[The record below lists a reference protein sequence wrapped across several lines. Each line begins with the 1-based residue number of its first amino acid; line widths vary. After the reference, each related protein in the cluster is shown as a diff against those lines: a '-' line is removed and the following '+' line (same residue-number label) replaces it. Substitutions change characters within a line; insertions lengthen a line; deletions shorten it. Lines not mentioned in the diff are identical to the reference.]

1 MAHVGRAL
9 VKLRLD
15 AEKPREVPYAEK
27 KRRMVEHV
35 KSRMDEMC
43 CAQLPDGTEECA
55 AKYCIIHVKRTMTK
69 RATHVAR
76 KMTEA
81 NHPKAVE
88 HLTSPRRRLAHHAP
102 PHPAHPHAPAIAPP
116 VAWTWS
122 TRTCTTTRRAA
133 CQPLERRGTAGVHGQ
148 VHPAPRGQAA
158 RLRRRDAAGEARR
171 AEHRREQGP
180 CGGGQDVWVPA
191 RGSRAGQVGLL
202 REAGKDEAAASALMR
217 ESRARSEAKQAAAA
231 VAQAGG
237 GRGKRGGGL
246 WQQPRAGAARA
257 ARGQHAQAAAERERR
272 DAPRDDGHRPRG
284 DGGQQPRSRA
294 GARRRAGT
302 RARAPHRTTST
313 GTRPRTACPTRS
325 RPCWP

>member
-1 MAHVGRAL
+1 MAHAGRAL

-88 HLTSPRRRLAHHAP
+88 HFDVATQATGPRARAPAPAPAHTRGHSPTPGPLAHTRS
-102 PHPAHPHAPAIAPP
+102 
-116 VAWTWS
+116 AWTWS

-133 CQPLERRGTAGVHGQ
+133 
-148 VHPAPRGQAA
+148 
-158 RLRRRDAAGEARR
+158 
-171 AEHRREQGP
+171 
-180 CGGGQDVWVPA
+180 
-191 RGSRAGQVGLL
+191 
-202 REAGKDEAAASALMR
+202 
-217 ESRARSEAKQAAAA
+217 
-231 VAQAGG
+231 
-237 GRGKRGGGL
+237 
-246 WQQPRAGAARA
+246 
-257 ARGQHAQAAAERERR
+257 
-272 DAPRDDGHRPRG
+272 
-284 DGGQQPRSRA
+284 
-294 GARRRAGT
+294 
-302 RARAPHRTTST
+302 
-313 GTRPRTACPTRS
+313 
-325 RPCWP
+325 